1 MKLNL
6 KTKIPPPLITLICI
20 LIIYFFE
27 KEFIFFEDW
36 NIYISGFFLLWGLIV
51 IAFAVFKFAKTKTT
65 VDPTKPSKTSSLVIS
80 GIYRI
85 TRNPM
90 YLGMLF
96 LIISFTFY
104 KLSLAG
110 AIVIPSFIFYINKY
124 QIEPEEYEM
133 RKKFGENFEDYCK
146 KVDRW
151 I

>member
-6 KTKIPPPLITLICI
+6 RTKIPPPLITLICI

-36 NIYISGFFLLWGLIV
+36 NIYISAFFLLWGLII

-104 KLSLAG
+104 KLSLVG

>member
-20 LIIYFFE
+20 SIIYFFE

-36 NIYISGFFLLWGLIV
+36 NIYISGFFLLWGLII

>member
-36 NIYISGFFLLWGLIV
+36 NIYISGFFLLWGLII

-104 KLSLAG
+104 KLSLLG

>member
-36 NIYISGFFLLWGLIV
+36 NIYISGFFLLWGLVI

-110 AIVIPSFIFYINKY
+110 AIIIPSFIFYINKY

>member
-20 LIIYFFE
+20 SIIYFFE

-110 AIVIPSFIFYINKY
+110 AIIIPSFIFYINKY
-124 QIEPEEYEM
+124 QIDPEEYEM

>member
-6 KTKIPPPLITLICI
+6 RTKIPPPLITLICI

-36 NIYISGFFLLWGLIV
+36 NIYISGFFLLWGLII

-104 KLSLAG
+104 KLSLVG

>member
-36 NIYISGFFLLWGLIV
+36 NIYISGFFLLLGLII

>member
-36 NIYISGFFLLWGLIV
+36 NIYISGFFLLWGLII

-104 KLSLAG
+104 KLSLLG

-124 QIEPEEYEM
+124 QIEPEESEM

>member
-36 NIYISGFFLLWGLIV
+36 NIYISGFFLLWGLII

-80 GIYRI
+80 GIYRT

-104 KLSLAG
+104 KLSLVG

>member
-6 KTKIPPPLITLICI
+6 KTKVPPPIITLICI
-20 LIIYFFE
+20 LIINFFE

-36 NIYISGFFLLWGLIV
+36 NIYISGFFLLGGLLI
-51 IAFAVFKFAKTKTT
+51 IAFAVFKFAKNKTT
-65 VDPTKPSKTSSLVIS
+65 VDPTKPSNTSSLVIS
-80 GIYRI
+80 GIYI
-85 TRNPM
+85 ISRNPM

-104 KLSLAG
+104 KLSLIG

>member
-110 AIVIPSFIFYINKY
+110 AIIIPSFIFYINKY

>member
-6 KTKIPPPLITLICI
+6 ETKVPPPLITMVSI
-20 LIIYFFE
+20 LIIYLFE
-27 KEFIFFEDW
+27 REFNFFEDW
-36 NIYISGFFLLWGLIV
+36 NIYISIFFLVFGLMT
-51 IAFAVFKFAKTKTT
+51 IALAVFKFAKTKTT

-104 KLSLAG
+104 KLSLLG
-110 AIVIPSFIFYINKY
+110 AIIIPSFIFYINKF
-124 QIEPEEYEM
+124 QIEPEEHEM
-133 RKKFGENFEDYCK
+133 RKKFGENFDKYCK

>member
-20 LIIYFFE
+20 SIIYFFE

-36 NIYISGFFLLWGLIV
+36 NIYISGFFLIWGLII

-124 QIEPEEYEM
+124 QIEPEEYEL

>member
-36 NIYISGFFLLWGLIV
+36 NIYISGFFLLWGLII

-104 KLSLAG
+104 KLSLIG

>member
-36 NIYISGFFLLWGLIV
+36 NIYISGFFLLWGLII

-110 AIVIPSFIFYINKY
+110 AIVIPFFIFYINKY